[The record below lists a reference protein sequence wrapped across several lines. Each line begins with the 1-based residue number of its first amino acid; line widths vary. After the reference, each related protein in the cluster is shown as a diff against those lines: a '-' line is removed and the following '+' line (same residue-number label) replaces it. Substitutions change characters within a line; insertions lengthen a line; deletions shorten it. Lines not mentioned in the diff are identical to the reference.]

1 MGIDYLRLSLTDRC
15 NLNCVYCTPLEKRG
29 FLRHEDLLRH
39 EEITRAVAAFVK
51 AGVRKVRLTGGEPLV
66 RKNIVGLVEMLRA
79 IPGLEELALTTNGLL
94 LEELAAPLREAGL
107 DRVNISLD
115 SLKKE
120 TFEKITGSV
129 SFDKVWRG
137 VEAALEM
144 WPRGVKLNVVL
155 MRRLNDA
162 EAADFARLTLDRPL
176 SVRFIE
182 FYATNAR
189 AARLGDAL
197 VPTAAT
203 RRRIEDALG
212 PLEAV
217 APSQADGLGR
227 HSPQSVP
234 GPGDIAPGTCGAGGS
249 LFRALRPA
257 GPARVYKLR
266 GAKGRIGFISGRS
279 DYFCGACN
287 RVRMDCAGKVYPCL
301 FAGATHDLRDLLR
314 RGAPEEALYS
324 YIKKVFLVKSNHR
337 KDTPGSGHIE
347 MSSIGG

>member
-39 EEITRAVAAFVK
+39 EEIARAVAAFVR

-66 RKNIVGLVEMLRA
+66 KKNIVGLVGMLRE

-94 LEELAAPLREAGL
+94 LPELAAPLREAGL

-115 SLKKE
+115 SLKRE
-120 TFEKITGSV
+120 TFERITGADA
-129 SFDKVWRG
+129 FEKVWRG
-137 VEAALEM
+137 VEAALGT

-162 EAADFARLTLDRPL
+162 EAADFARLTLGRPL
-176 SVRFIE
+176 AVRFIE
-182 FYATNAR
+182 FYATNDR

-197 VPTAAT
+197 VPTAET

-217 APSQADGLGR
+217 APSASD
-227 HSPQSVP
+227 
-234 GPGDIAPGTCGAGGS
+234 
-249 LFRALRPA
+249 
-257 GPARVYKLR
+257 GPARIYKLR
-266 GAKGRIGFISGRS
+266 GAAGRIGFISGRS

-301 FAGATHDLRDLLR
+301 FSGATHDLKDLLR
-314 RGAPEEALYS
+314 RGAPEEALAS
-324 YIKKVFLVKSNHR
+324 YIKKIFLVKSNHR

>member
-1 MGIDYLRLSLTDRC
+1 MGIGIDYLRLSLTDRC
-15 NLNCVYCTPLEKRG
+15 NLNCVYCTPLEKGG

-39 EEITRAVAAFVK
+39 EEIARAVAAFVK

-66 RKNIVGLVEMLRA
+66 KKNIAGLVRMLRG

-94 LEELAAPLREAGL
+94 LAELAAPLREAGL

-120 TFEKITGSV
+120 TFAKITGAD
-129 SFDKVWRG
+129 SFDRVWRG

-176 SVRFIE
+176 AVRFIE
-182 FYATNAR
+182 FYATNER

-197 VPTAAT
+197 VPTAET

-217 APSQADGLGR
+217 APSAAD
-227 HSPQSVP
+227 
-234 GPGDIAPGTCGAGGS
+234 
-249 LFRALRPA
+249 

-266 GAKGRIGFISGRS
+266 GAAGRIGFISGRS

-287 RVRMDCAGKVYPCL
+287 RVRMDCTGKVYPCL
-301 FAGATHDLRDLLR
+301 FSGATHDLKDLLR
-314 RGAPEEALYS
+314 RGAPEEALAS
-324 YIKKVFLVKSNHR
+324 YIKKIFLVKSNHR
-337 KDTPGSGHIE
+337 KDAPGSGHIE

>member
-1 MGIDYLRLSLTDRC
+1 MGIGIDYLRLSLTDRC
-15 NLNCVYCTPLEKRG
+15 NLNCVYCTPLEKKG

-39 EEITRAVAAFVK
+39 EEIARAVAAFVK

-66 RKNIVGLVEMLRA
+66 KKNIAGLVRMLRG

-94 LEELAAPLREAGL
+94 LAELAAPLREAGL

-120 TFEKITGSV
+120 TFAKITGAD
-129 SFDKVWRG
+129 SFDRVWRG

-155 MRRLNDA
+155 MRRLNEA

-176 SVRFIE
+176 AVRFIE
-182 FYATNAR
+182 FYATNER

-197 VPTAAT
+197 VPTAET

-217 APSQADGLGR
+217 APSAAD
-227 HSPQSVP
+227 
-234 GPGDIAPGTCGAGGS
+234 
-249 LFRALRPA
+249 

-266 GAKGRIGFISGRS
+266 GAAGDGAGPTAGRIGFISGRS

-287 RVRMDCAGKVYPCL
+287 RVRMDCTGKVYPCL
-301 FAGATHDLRDLLR
+301 FSGATHDLKDLLR
-314 RGAPEEALYS
+314 RGAPEEALAS
-324 YIKKVFLVKSNHR
+324 YIKKIFLVKSNHR
-337 KDTPGSGHIE
+337 KDSPGSGHIE

>member
-1 MGIDYLRLSLTDRC
+1 MAIDYLRLSLTDRC
-15 NLNCVYCTPLEKRG
+15 NLNCVYCTPLEKKG

-39 EEITRAVAAFVK
+39 EEIARAVAAFVK

-66 RKNIVGLVEMLRA
+66 KKNIAGLVRMLRE

-94 LEELAAPLREAGL
+94 LAELAAPLREAGL

-120 TFEKITGSV
+120 TFAKITGHGTGASAGADA
-129 SFDKVWRG
+129 FDRVWRG

-176 SVRFIE
+176 AVRFIE
-182 FYATNAR
+182 FYATNER

-197 VPTAAT
+197 VPTAET

-217 APSQADGLGR
+217 APSAAD
-227 HSPQSVP
+227 
-234 GPGDIAPGTCGAGGS
+234 
-249 LFRALRPA
+249 

-266 GAKGRIGFISGRS
+266 GAAGRIGFISGRS

-287 RVRMDCAGKVYPCL
+287 RVRMDCTGKVYPCL
-301 FAGATHDLRDLLR
+301 FSGPTHDLRDLLR
-314 RGAPEEALYS
+314 RGAPEEALAS
-324 YIKKVFLVKSNHR
+324 YIKKIFLVKSNHR
-337 KDTPGSGHIE
+337 KDAPGSGHIE

>member
-1 MGIDYLRLSLTDRC
+1 MGIGIDYLRLSLTDRC
-15 NLNCVYCTPLEKRG
+15 NLNCVYCTPLEKNG
-29 FLRHEDLLRH
+29 SLRHEDLLRH
-39 EEITRAVAAFVK
+39 EEIARAVAAFVK

-66 RKNIVGLVEMLRA
+66 KKNIVGLLRMLRGV
-79 IPGLEELALTTNGLL
+79 PGLEELALTTNGMLL
-94 LEELAAPLREAGL
+94 AELAAPLREAGL

-120 TFEKITGSV
+120 TFGKITGADA
-129 SFDKVWRG
+129 FGRVWRG

-176 SVRFIE
+176 AVRFIE
-182 FYATNAR
+182 FYATNER

-197 VPTAAT
+197 VPTAET

-217 APSQADGLGR
+217 VPSAAD
-227 HSPQSVP
+227 
-234 GPGDIAPGTCGAGGS
+234 
-249 LFRALRPA
+249 

-266 GAKGRIGFISGRS
+266 GAAGRIGFISGRS

-287 RVRMDCAGKVYPCL
+287 RVRMDCTGKVYPCL
-301 FAGATHDLRDLLR
+301 FSGVTHDLKDLLR
-314 RGAPEEALYS
+314 RGAPEEALAS
-324 YIKKVFLVKSNHR
+324 YIKKIFLVKSNHR
-337 KDTPGSGHIE
+337 KDTPGAGHIE